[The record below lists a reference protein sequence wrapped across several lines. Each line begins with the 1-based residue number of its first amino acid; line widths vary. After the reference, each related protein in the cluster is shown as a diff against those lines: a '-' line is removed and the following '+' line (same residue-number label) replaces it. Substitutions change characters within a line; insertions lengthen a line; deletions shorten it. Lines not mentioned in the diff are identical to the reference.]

1 MRLMSRHLPL
11 AMLLLIMGLAVF
23 CYSPGLKGGFLFDDF
38 PNLSDLSAY
47 GGVVDWETFKSFVFN
62 GWSGPSGR
70 PVALAS
76 FLLNDNAWPS
86 QGAYFK
92 TTNLLIHLLCGL
104 FLCWSTFLLLRLY
117 GYSSRKAEWIAI
129 LTCAFWLLHPFFV
142 STTLYVVQRMAQL
155 AALFSLVGVVGYL
168 KGRLA
173 LQQGLVKQGYWLMSI
188 SLILGTVLATL
199 SKENGILLPLLIGVI
214 EFCNPSQN
222 RLDWRWRLLFIWA
235 PSLLVMGVLLS
246 YLNLSAAPWP
256 NRSFNQVERLYSEC
270 RIVTE
275 YLVNLIAPRI
285 EGRGLFQ
292 DGFSVSSSLLHPLS
306 TLYSLL
312 LLLCLFALAL
322 LVRRRIPVLALA
334 IIFFFCAH
342 IVESTLIGLELYF
355 EHRNYLSA
363 LFLFLPLALFIVW
376 LKDKISV
383 SISVLMAAS
392 IILLLASMTWQRA
405 ELWADTDHLEM
416 YWANNT
422 PESPRAQS
430 TIAWRLNRL
439 GRGDDALV
447 FIEQASK
454 RLPDSALL
462 TINWLLL
469 RVEQGIAID
478 ADFQAAALRLS
489 QQPFDAQAVRGMRSL
504 AEVIARERSLARYR
518 EPSVELLE
526 RMEASSRYGRF
537 ALFRRLTPYLKGK
550 LLLSQGK
557 RQQALA
563 NYSLAIS
570 RYNDTD
576 AAMMMVAEVASSGY
590 AMGALQLLDQ
600 AEKVYR
606 QQPIFKLKR
615 SPQIYE
621 AEFERVRALILE
633 STQVQSPYSE
643 FHPIGIVDET

>member
-11 AMLLLIMGLAVF
+11 AMLLLIMGLTAF
-23 CYSPGLKGGFLFDDF
+23 CYFPGLKGGFLFDDF

-86 QGAYFK
+86 QGSYFK
-92 TTNLLIHLLCGL
+92 STNLLIHLLCGL
-104 FLCWSTFLLLRLY
+104 LLCWSTFLLLRLY
-117 GYSSRKAEWIAI
+117 NYPRDKAEWVAI
-129 LTCAFWLLHPFFV
+129 LTCALWLLHPFFV

-155 AALFSLVGVVGYL
+155 AALFSLVGIVGYL

-173 LQQGLVKQGYWLMSI
+173 LAQGYAKQGYWLMSV
-188 SLILGTVLATL
+188 SLIVGTVLATL
-199 SKENGILLPLLIGVI
+199 SKENGILLPLLLGLI
-214 EFCNPSQN
+214 EFCNPSQS
-222 RLDWRWRLLFIWA
+222 RLDWRWRLFFIWM
-235 PSLLVMGVLLS
+235 PSFLIIGVLLS
-246 YLNLSAAPWP
+246 YLNFSAEPWP
-256 NRSFNQVERLYSEC
+256 NRSFNQIERLYSEC
-270 RIVTE
+270 RIVAE
-275 YLVNLIAPRI
+275 YLMNLVAPRI

-306 TLYSLL
+306 TLYSFL
-312 LLLCLFALAL
+312 LLLCLLALAL
-322 LVRRRIPVLALA
+322 FARRRIPLLALA
-334 IIFFFCAH
+334 ILFFFVAH

-376 LKDKISV
+376 LADRVSV
-383 SISVLMAAS
+383 SVSVLVAVS
-392 IILLLASMTWQRA
+392 VILLLACMTWQRA
-405 ELWADTDHLEM
+405 ELWGDTDRLEM

-439 GRGDDALV
+439 GRGGDALV
-447 FIEQASK
+447 FIDQASQ

-462 TINWLLL
+462 TINGLLL
-469 RVEQGIAID
+469 RVEQGVAIN

-489 QQPFDAQAVRGMRSL
+489 QQPFDAQAVRGVRSL
-504 AEVIARERSLARYR
+504 AEVIARERVLARYR

-526 RMEASSRYGRF
+526 RMETSSRYGSF

-590 AMGALQLLDQ
+590 AEGALQLLDQ
-600 AEKVYR
+600 AERVYR
-606 QQPIFKLKR
+606 KQPTFKLKR
-615 SPQIYE
+615 SPEVYE
-621 AEFERVRALILE
+621 AEFERIRALILG
-633 STQVQSPYSE
+633 SSQMQSSRSK
-643 FHPIGIVDET
+643 FNLVGIIDEA